1 MSGSGGGVAGGLGA
15 LLFVI
20 GLLVVFALLFA
31 TFLVVPFLVF
41 IGGIIA
47 MVISDRKRDPERVAE
62 AKVQQ
67 EEAKLDEESA

>member
-31 TFLVVPFLVF
+31 SFLVVPFLVF

-62 AKVQQ
+62 AKIQQ

>member
-62 AKVQQ
+62 AKIQQ

>member
-1 MSGSGGGVAGGLGA
+1 VSGSGGGVAGGLGA

>member
-1 MSGSGGGVAGGLGA
+1 VSGSGGGVAGGLGA

-31 TFLVVPFLVF
+31 SFLVVPFLVF

-62 AKVQQ
+62 AKIQQ

>member
-1 MSGSGGGVAGGLGA
+1 VSGSGGGVAGGLGA

-62 AKVQQ
+62 AKIQQ